1 MACDTDYSV
10 KTAQSLSRDNP
21 AGRRHDARDEV
32 VSACYLNVL
41 QDVLDTYGLT
51 VATSLWISIVWV
63 GTMLLRSEF
72 LHELQCVVV
81 VVSSM
86 PKVFS
91 SLTLSTLAF
100 FVFQTASISCWYTH
114 TISASSFNTSS
125 NPLFSFLF
133 LFLSGTFSS
142 LAGNSGR
149 LTWVRHK

>member
-32 VSACYLNVL
+32 ASACYLNVL

-51 VATSLWISIVWV
+51 VATSLRISIVWV

-72 LHELQCVVV
+72 LHELQCVVM
-81 VVSSM
+81 SSM

-91 SLTLSTLAF
+91 SLTLSTF
-100 FVFQTASISCWYTH
+100 FVFQTASVSCWYTH

-133 LFLSGTFSS
+133 LFLSCTFSS